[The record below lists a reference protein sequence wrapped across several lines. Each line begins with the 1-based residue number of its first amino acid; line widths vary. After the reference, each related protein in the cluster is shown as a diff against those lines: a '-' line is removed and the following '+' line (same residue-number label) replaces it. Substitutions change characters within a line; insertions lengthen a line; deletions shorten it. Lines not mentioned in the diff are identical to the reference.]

1 MPWKKFDLRGNL
13 KKRLKAW
20 LVRPGKV
27 FVLWIEGTKSLG
39 NSVGPGFT
47 VWLLVPQLV
56 SQELGGAEGSF
67 VVGQVSL
74 RLRGG
79 WRDAG
84 TESLLGFLETR
95 MRRLFVK
102 ATGMGHGKIQEG
114 CFTHGWNSL
123 FGLDYSQWHRATET
137 FEFMHLLLGQS
148 SLEAQ
153 MELPVLEPF

>member
-1 MPWKKFDLRGNL
+1 MKGVWFKRKFEKENEGLAGGARKAFRALDRGH
-13 KKRLKAW
+13 KEPGW
-20 LVRPGKV
+20 LCWPRVY
-27 FVLWIEGTKSLG
+27 
-39 NSVGPGFT
+39 SVAVGATAGF
-47 VWLLVPQLV
+47 
-56 SQELGGAEGSF
+56 SELGGAEGSLLLAKL
-67 VVGQVSL
+67 VL
-74 RLRGG
+74 DCRG

-84 TESLLGFLETR
+84 TESLLGFLERR

-123 FGLDYSQWHRATET
+123 FGLDCSQWHRVTET